1 MPGPFQLTDDERSF
15 LRHWTYEASCPFWGP
30 ASIWCKNH
38 RISSAYGPYPMAE
51 LYWAQE
57 IEAGREGWIF
67 ERPPIPFRV
76 SWRDAE
82 QFWLRYAAAL
92 ALIPRLQG
100 DDWATMS
107 AFTWQVEG
115 TLTPDESNYLRAYY
129 QEMVESGSGH
139 YIDLAQQHGAL
150 GPRTSAHDPR
160 DLPLVRLPCPI
171 RGTVWHEVLIPG
183 LSLDL
188 WIIPKRIGRAA
199 PSIAPSVAPTNRVE
213 MSSYNKIW
221 TTIHRIE
228 IPEVRTRV
236 LCAARKKPMPN
247 RLFAIGDIHGCN
259 LALRTLI
266 AAIDPK
272 PDDTIVVLG
281 DVIDWGPDSR
291 DCVQQLIDLSG
302 RCQFIL
308 VRGNHEEML
317 YAVEISA

>member
-51 LYWAQE
+51 LYWPQE

-82 QFWLRYAAAL
+82 QFWLRYADAI

-115 TLTPDESNYLRAYY
+115 TLTPEESNYLRAYY

-139 YIDLAQQHGAL
+139 SIDLAQQHGAL
-150 GPRTSAHDPR
+150 SHHLTP
-160 DLPLVRLPCPI
+160 
-171 RGTVWHEVLIPG
+171 
-183 LSLDL
+183 
-188 WIIPKRIGRAA
+188 
-199 PSIAPSVAPTNRVE
+199 
-213 MSSYNKIW
+213 
-221 TTIHRIE
+221 
-228 IPEVRTRV
+228 
-236 LCAARKKPMPN
+236 
-247 RLFAIGDIHGCN
+247 FF
-259 LALRTLI
+259 
-266 AAIDPK
+266 
-272 PDDTIVVLG
+272 VVLEDLERPPTTPVAYPWSDFPARYEELTG
-281 DVIDWGPDSR
+281 EKYVYPDWALTPG
-291 DCVQQLIDLSG
+291 
-302 RCQFIL
+302 
-308 VRGNHEEML
+308 
-317 YAVEISA
+317 